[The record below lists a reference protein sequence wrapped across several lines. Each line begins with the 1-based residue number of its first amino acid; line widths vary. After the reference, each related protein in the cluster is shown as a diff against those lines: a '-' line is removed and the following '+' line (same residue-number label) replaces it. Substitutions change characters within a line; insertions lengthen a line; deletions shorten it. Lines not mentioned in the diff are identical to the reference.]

1 MGKADLQP
9 CNGGWRKGPVWQAGQ
24 KRPIHRS
31 RLAGRPRRPYVH
43 IPEHGTLAVGIT
55 KKGRGNYD
63 MGFLKEI
70 ATTEMKG
77 LKIGNA
83 QNEEA
88 MTGVT
93 VLLFDHGA
101 TIGVDVSGGG
111 PASRETLLASPLTA
125 DNPVHAI
132 VLSGGSAF
140 GLAASDGVMKYLEE
154 HGIGFP
160 TGFAKVPLVCQSCIY
175 DLGIGKSQVRPDAA
189 MGYAA
194 CVDAQDN
201 RPACGNIGGGTGAT
215 VGKLYGMGRAMKSG
229 LGLYAVQAG
238 PLQLSLIHI

>member
-1 MGKADLQP
+1 
-9 CNGGWRKGPVWQAGQ
+9 
-24 KRPIHRS
+24 
-31 RLAGRPRRPYVH
+31 
-43 IPEHGTLAVGIT
+43 
-55 KKGRGNYD
+55 
-63 MGFLKEI
+63 
-70 ATTEMKG
+70 MKG

-201 RPACGNIGGGTGAT
+201 RPAC
-215 VGKLYGMGRAMKSG
+215 
-229 LGLYAVQAG
+229 
-238 PLQLSLIHI
+238 

>member
-31 RLAGRPRRPYVH
+31 RLAGRPRRPYAH
-43 IPEHGTLAVGIT
+43 IPEHGTLAVRIT
-55 KKGRGNYD
+55 KKGRGNYY

-160 TGFAKVPLVCQSCIY
+160 TGFAKVPLVCQSCI
-175 DLGIGKSQVRPDAA
+175 
-189 MGYAA
+189 
-194 CVDAQDN
+194 
-201 RPACGNIGGGTGAT
+201 
-215 VGKLYGMGRAMKSG
+215 
-229 LGLYAVQAG
+229 
-238 PLQLSLIHI
+238 